1 MTVSS
6 NAEKDDT
13 IVTPEIPTGAA
24 DITDLFVS
32 AIKTKNNKSVNRRAE
47 FTVRLFFCRNNKLD
61 GYISVIFVMNF
72 SKKFK
77 IRLFKYKNLWYNKKI
92 MG

>member
-1 MTVSS
+1 MILSSTFPQTATSDANIEDGYADDMSLKMTVSS

-32 AIKTKNNKSVNRRAE
+32 AIKTKNN
-47 FTVRLFFCRNNKLD
+47 
-61 GYISVIFVMNF
+61 
-72 SKKFK
+72 
-77 IRLFKYKNLWYNKKI
+77 
-92 MG
+92 

>member
-1 MTVSS
+1 MAILYISHKRCYFQIEVGYADDMSLKMTVSS

-32 AIKTKNNKSVNRRAE
+32 AIKTKNN
-47 FTVRLFFCRNNKLD
+47 
-61 GYISVIFVMNF
+61 
-72 SKKFK
+72 
-77 IRLFKYKNLWYNKKI
+77 
-92 MG
+92 